1 MDIKKV
7 AAAINADVGFDI
19 PELELSLSE
28 MEAIKQ
34 GAGSKG
40 KPLFESNEVE
50 LLFGVKKH

>member
-28 MEAIKQ
+28 MEAINQ
-34 GAGSKG
+34 ALDSEG
-40 KPLFESNEVE
+40 KPLFEPNEIE
-50 LLFGVKKH
+50 LLAK